1 MCQKKSEEFRK
12 KAKPKDVGQ
21 SVEMR
26 RLNKRLYIMNE
37 CIEAIK
43 ESYEVHYNPDD
54 NYFADMD
61 QKIEKVEKFV
71 SDIEDLMYNKDPLA
85 KRNLPFEDSISAAH
99 TQMALYEGVVQSLMK
114 QLSAYQ
120 GLRRVREDYIN
131 AKSGGHVDMNA
142 VGIKDDLVRRC
153 LTPKKPRV
161 EGPRRK

>member
-1 MCQKKSEEFRK
+1 M
-12 KAKPKDVGQ
+12 
-21 SVEMR
+21 
-26 RLNKRLYIMNE
+26 Y
-37 CIEAIK
+37 
-43 ESYEVHYNPDD
+43 YNPDD

-99 TQMALYEGVVQSLMK
+99 TQMVLYEGVVQSLMK

-120 GLRRVREDYIN
+120 GLRRVRADYIN
-131 AKSGGHVDMNA
+131 ARSGKQVDLNSI
-142 VGIKDDLVRRC
+142 GIQDDYVRRC
-153 LTPKKPRV
+153 MISEKRPI